1 MPPPSRSVLAVPLQ
15 AIAISVFIHILWGGN
30 PVAVKYSLLV
40 FPPLWTAFLRFTIAI
55 VCVGIWAKSR
65 GVAIWPA
72 RHEWP
77 ALALIA
83 SLFTVQIAAMNIG
96 FDLTSGSMGAVLI
109 ATNPIFA
116 ALFAHFLI
124 AGDRLTVI
132 KSAGLSVAFVGT
144 ALVLLRGGGVLEP
157 AHASLGN
164 AILLVS
170 ACLLGARLIISARV
184 LQRMDEAR
192 VVLWQMILS
201 LPLFAL
207 GGFLFE
213 TIRWDAMAWEPLA
226 GLIYQGVIVA
236 GLGFSVSFYL
246 MKRYAPSVIVS
257 FNFVSPIAG
266 VLLSAW
272 LLGDVIS
279 GHLWAGMLLVAAGL
293 FLIARRPVRG
303 TIVAGALQT
312 ESRGGIRGDHHDR

>member
-1 MPPPSRSVLAVPLQ
+1 MAGQKLSPRLAASSTSRAVLAVPLQ
-15 AIAISVFIHILWGGN
+15 AIAIAVFIHILWGGN

-40 FPPLWTAFLRFTIAI
+40 FPPLWTAFFRFLIAI
-55 VCVGIWAKSR
+55 VCVGIWARMR

-77 ALALIA
+77 VLALIGA
-83 SLFTVQIAAMNIG
+83 LFTVQIATMNIG
-96 FDLTSGSMGAVLI
+96 FDLTTGSMGAVLI

-124 AGDRLTVI
+124 AGDRLSVI
-132 KSAGLSVAFVGT
+132 KSLGLLVAFVGT
-144 ALVLLRGGGVLEP
+144 ALVLMRGSGGLQL
-157 AHASLGN
+157 AHGAWGN
-164 AILLVS
+164 VILLMS
-170 ACLLGARLIISARV
+170 ACLLGGRLILSARV

-192 VVLWQMILS
+192 VILWQMILS

-213 TIRWDAMAWEPLA
+213 TIRWHALAWEPLA
-226 GLIYQGVIVA
+226 GLVYQGVIVA
-236 GLGFSVSFYL
+236 GVGFSVSFYL

-257 FNFVSPIAG
+257 FNFISPIAG

-272 LLGDVIS
+272 LLGDLIT
-279 GHLWAGMLLVAAGL
+279 GDLWAGMLLVAIGL
-293 FLIARRPVRG
+293 FLIARR
-303 TIVAGALQT
+303 
-312 ESRGGIRGDHHDR
+312 

>member
-1 MPPPSRSVLAVPLQ
+1 MPTPTRAAVAVPMQ
-15 AIAISVFIHILWGGN
+15 AIAIALLIHVLWGAN

-40 FPPLWTAFLRFTIAI
+40 FPPLWTAFFRFVIAI
-55 VCVGIWAKSR
+55 VCVAIWAKMI
-65 GVAIWPA
+65 GVNIWPA
-72 RHEWP
+72 RHEWR
-77 ALALIA
+77 ALLFIGVM
-83 SLFTVQIAAMNIG
+83 FTVQIAAMNIG

-116 ALFAHFLI
+116 ALFAHFLL
-124 AGDRLTVI
+124 AGDRLSVLKAT
-132 KSAGLSVAFVGT
+132 GLLVAFAGT
-144 ALVLLRGGGVLEP
+144 ALVLMGASGDPQL
-157 AHASLGN
+157 AHGPWGN
-164 AILLVS
+164 VILLMS
-170 ACLLGARLIISARV
+170 ACLLGGRLIVSAKV
-184 LQRMDEAR
+184 LQKIDGAR

-213 TIRWDAMAWEPLA
+213 SIRWDAMAWEPLA
-226 GLIYQGVIVA
+226 GLAYQGVIVA

-246 MKRYAPSVIVS
+246 MARYTPSVIVS

-279 GHLWAGMLLVAAGL
+279 GNLWMGLLLVAAGL
-293 FLIARRPVRG
+293 YLIARR
-303 TIVAGALQT
+303 
-312 ESRGGIRGDHHDR
+312 